1 MSLLARGIRHAASVA
16 GQLPQFPLSAAVA
29 MALNAGIGGRMDA
42 ETLDAM
48 RDKVLRIAARDIGV
62 RVTLTYRGRSF
73 HPRPSSRTADVTISA
88 TLDDFARL
96 ATRREDPDS
105 LFFARRLLIEGD
117 TELGLRI
124 KNALDALDLERIVRH
139 IEPIAAALLSE
150 AKDTDEIDPRS
161 GMSGDA
167 ARERRL
173 R

>member
-1 MSLLARGIRHAASVA
+1 MSLLSRGIRHAASIA
-16 GQLPQFPLSAAVA
+16 GQLPQLPLSAAVA

-48 RDKVLRIAARDIGV
+48 RDKVLRIAVRDAAV
-62 RVTLTYRGRSF
+62 CVTLTYRGRSF
-73 HPRPSSRTADVTISA
+73 HPRSSSRTADVTISA

-139 IEPIAAALLSE
+139 IEPIAAALLSDAEE
-150 AKDTDEIDPRS
+150 ADEMSRS
-161 GMSGDA
+161 EMSSAA